1 MSFIAFIPQISGIK
15 DLKCLRLD
23 SYCEDT
29 GWCILG
35 CNERQLSL
43 GPRANGSERPGDL
56 GDAELLK
63 DEYDLGTWIWAVS
76 KIAFV
81 GKSSHVYRSW
91 RVWCI
96 GRKSYGTL
104 ELAIVHSCHSWLRCR
119 RLINTHNCFWKKGS
133 LAGARKHTRAMLL
146 PFPWKDAKKST
157 FPIFRIRN
165 SNLHLQVVGF
175 FQQNQTRSTPWI
187 VFQQVLKKPSG
198 LLPPN
203 ILISTCSP
211 RKLPVRFRY
220 HIKKQ
225 LVEIIF
231 SYFTYKFT
239 LQQNWQRKETGR
251 SAFFSAS
258 FF

>member
-1 MSFIAFIPQISGIK
+1 MYI
-15 DLKCLRLD
+15 
-23 SYCEDT
+23 
-29 GWCILG
+29 
-35 CNERQLSL
+35 
-43 GPRANGSERPGDL
+43 DL
-56 GDAELLK
+56 GEFGV
-63 DEYDLGTWIWAVS
+63 LGGKAMGHRYHLQSWTHSFADWGVEDWSTLTTVS
-76 KIAFV
+76 
-81 GKSSHVYRSW
+81 
-91 RVWCI
+91 
-96 GRKSYGTL
+96 GRKDPWQ
-104 ELAIVHSCHSWLRCR
+104 C
-119 RLINTHNCFWKKGS
+119 
-133 LAGARKHTRAMLL
+133 ARKHKSCAAT
-146 PFPWKDAKKST
+146 FPWTAKKIYAPH
-157 FPIFRIRN
+157 FQN
-165 SNLHLQVVGF
+165 KKLQSSSAGCWF

-187 VFQQVLKKPSG
+187 VFQQVLKKPIG

-211 RKLPVRFRY
+211 KKLPVRFRY